1 MFRWIESISYFWFV
15 LCVYIALVD
24 FSEEEPLYQY
34 VPDNDADHPP
44 LNGDA
49 LFSQS
54 LLLLSDGL
62 ASGALLSQ
70 YEQLYRKNANLA
82 ITEAR
87 KPEHHNKNRYRDISP
102 CKFGERERC
111 YTLIYHK
118 HQKTLFVRFGLFM
131 AERR

>member
-1 MFRWIESISYFWFV
+1 MPENESG
-15 LCVYIALVD
+15 
-24 FSEEEPLYQY
+24 
-34 VPDNDADHPP
+34 HPA

-49 LFSQS
+49 LFTQS

-70 YEQLYRKNANLA
+70 YEQLYRKNSTFA

-102 CKFGERERC
+102 CKHSSLSLC
-111 YTLIYHK
+111 
-118 HQKTLFVRFGLFM
+118 
-131 AERR
+131 